1 MIPNEKKEVYE
12 VGGLS
17 INDELKEVTVDGES
31 VRLTPIEYNILLL
44 LVKNQGKVFSIDQIY
59 ENIWKDRKS
68 TRLNSSHIPLS
79 RMPSSA

>member
-44 LVKNQGKVFSIDQIY
+44 LVKNQGKVFSISIR
-59 ENIWKDRKS
+59 I
-68 TRLNSSHIPLS
+68 
-79 RMPSSA
+79 RMVTNT

>member
-1 MIPNEKKEVYE
+1 MYE

-44 LVKNQGKVFSIDQIY
+44 LVKNQGKVFSIDRFTKISGM
-59 ENIWKDRKS
+59 KR
-68 TRLNSSHIPLS
+68 R
-79 RMPSSA
+79 